1 MLRLNEYFINQSVT
15 HTWITTQVA
24 KLFMQSNDST
34 SLDVLMVGDEKLGDF
49 ESPKGLYID

>member
-34 SLDVLMVGDEKLGDF
+34 SLDVLMVGGEK
-49 ESPKGLYID
+49 